1 MHDVLV
7 LLQLLNKYM
16 FQIFLQRLILIGY
29 MVSIPILCIVTNF
42 TKFQTYGSN
51 KGIFVYY
58 FTTMNVPDT
67 NLPRIIVIGG
77 GFAGISFIK
86 RLKGEKVQI
95 VLFDRHNYH
104 TFQPLLYQVSTGG
117 LEPDSIAYPLRK
129 IFIKHTDFHFR
140 LAEVEYIDT
149 QENSISTSIGDLSFD
164 YLVIATGTRT
174 NYFGNENI
182 AHYSMPM
189 KTVPQALNIRSL
201 ILQNI
206 EEADR
211 ASSESDRRRFLNFVI
226 AGAGP
231 TGVELAGALA
241 EFKKGILGNDYPELD
256 GDEMEV
262 HLIEG
267 QDRVL
272 PPMSEQVSKKAH
284 HFLEKLGVNVHVGTL
299 ISDYDGTTVT
309 TKDGKIFDTATFIWA
324 AGVTGAPVAGINAS
338 AVVERANRYKVD
350 HFNKIEGLQNI
361 YALGDIALMVTED
374 YPKGHPQVAQPAIQQ
389 GKRLGKNFVK
399 MLKGEKMDPFKY
411 FDKGSMATVGR
422 NKAVVDLGKLHF
434 GGAIAWFIWMFVHL
448 WFLVGFRNRVVTF
461 FNWTYNYINFDKAAR
476 LIIRPF
482 KRS

>member
-1 MHDVLV
+1 M
-7 LLQLLNKYM
+7 
-16 FQIFLQRLILIGY
+16 
-29 MVSIPILCIVTNF
+29 
-42 TKFQTYGSN
+42 
-51 KGIFVYY
+51 YY
-58 FTTMNVPDT
+58 FLAMNIPDT
-67 NLPRIIVIGG
+67 KLPRIIVIGG

-86 RLKGEKVQI
+86 KLKGEKVQI

-129 IFIKHTDFHFR
+129 IFRKHTDFHFR
-140 LAEVEYIDT
+140 MAEVEHINPK
-149 QENSISTSIGDLSFD
+149 ENTISTSVGSLTYD

-182 AHYSMPM
+182 ANNSMPM

-206 EEADR
+206 EDADR
-211 ASSESDRRRFLNFVI
+211 ATSESERLRYLNFVI

-241 EFKKGILGNDYPELD
+241 EFRKGILENDYPELEEED
-256 GDEMEV
+256 MEV

-272 PPMSEQVSKKAH
+272 PPMCEQVSKKAH
-284 HFLEKLGVNVHVGTL
+284 RFLEKLGVQIHLNTL

-309 TKDGKIFDTATFIWA
+309 TKDGKTYKTATFIWA
-324 AGVTGAPVAGINAS
+324 AGVTGAPIAGINA
-338 AVVERANRYKVD
+338 AALVERANRYKVD
-350 HFNKIEGLQNI
+350 HFNKIEGLDNI
-361 YALGDIALMVTED
+361 YALGDIALMATKD
-374 YPKGHPQVAQPAIQQ
+374 FPKGHPQVAQPAIQQ
-389 GKRLGKNFVK
+389 GDRLGKNFKK
-399 MLKGEKMDPFKY
+399 MLKGEKMEPFKY

-422 NKAVVDLGKLHF
+422 NKAVVDLGNLHF
-434 GGAIAWFIWMFVHL
+434 GGAIAWFMWMFVHL